1 MAWYQWYPTVLRRYA
16 VFDGRAGRPEF
27 WWFQLANLLVVAAIW
42 LLLVAV
48 GASRAI
54 LDIYQLAVLL
64 PSLGVSI
71 RRMHDIDRSGW
82 WVLISLIPF
91 VGWILFIVWAASSG
105 TPGQNR
111 FGPPVGDV
119 DAPATAFAGQG
130 YQAQYQ
136 PPPPATDPQTA
147 PPATEGSARYCA
159 RCGSTLTPGAT
170 YCGNCG
176 APVA

>member
-71 RRMHDIDRSGW
+71 RRMRDIDRSGW

-91 VGWILFIVWAASSG
+91 VGWILFIVWAASS
-105 TPGQNR
+105 
-111 FGPPVGDV
+111 PPVG
-119 DAPATAFAGQG
+119 
-130 YQAQYQ
+130 
-136 PPPPATDPQTA
+136 
-147 PPATEGSARYCA
+147 
-159 RCGSTLTPGAT
+159 L
-170 YCGNCG
+170 
-176 APVA
+176 